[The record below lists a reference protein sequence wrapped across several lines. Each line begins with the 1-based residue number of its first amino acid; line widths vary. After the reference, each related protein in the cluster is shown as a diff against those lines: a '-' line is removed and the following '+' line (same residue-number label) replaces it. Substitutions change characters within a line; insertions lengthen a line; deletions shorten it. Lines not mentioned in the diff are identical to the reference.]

1 MRNQVFQHQQPPIY
15 SKLKLIHTY
24 GKDFGHFAHYKT
36 ESEGTGHF
44 SNNKTGLKQ
53 QAGRHNARQ
62 QNRKKDTVTY
72 SISYEDSYTNSRT
85 TNEVTAASN
94 ICHPQARD
102 IWVFAAAFLS
112 HFQNEKNRPKKQH
125 NTKHT

>member
-1 MRNQVFQHQQPPIY
+1 MERILAI
-15 SKLKLIHTY
+15 SLITRQ
-24 GKDFGHFAHYKT
+24 KARVA
-36 ESEGTGHF
+36 TGHF
-44 SNNKTGLKQ
+44 SNNKTGQKQ

-62 QNRKKDTVTY
+62 QNHKKDTVTY

-85 TNEVTAASN
+85 TKEVTAASN

-112 HFQNEKNRPKKQH
+112 RYRASK
-125 NTKHT
+125 